1 MPEMAEIDDIALLR
15 EYALRNSERAFST
28 LVLRHI
34 DLVYSAALRQV
45 GNHHNA
51 QEISQAVFVIL
62 ARKAGTLSPETILP
76 GWLFRT
82 ARLTAANHLR
92 TEIRR
97 ARREQEAFMQSNPP
111 DDSDHLW
118 QQMTPLLN
126 DLIDDLREKDR
137 DAIVLRFL
145 KGKDYREVGAAL
157 GATEEAAQMRVSRA
171 LDKLRRLFAKRGV
184 VISATA
190 LGAAIITHG
199 THAAPVGFAASV
211 AAAAIQSA
219 AVTASTLTL
228 VEGTL
233 KIMAWTKLK
242 FAIAAGIVAVLAY
255 EYHQNSVQAQQLNTA
270 RASLRGQTEAFA
282 ALEHRIAELNQQT
295 AAISETREAQQREL
309 DRLRARLKPA
319 ANPGASAP
327 TTLLSAMLQDATM
340 REMLRNQMVEN
351 YRSRYIPF
359 AMQLNL
365 DPDQGEKLIQTAGDG
380 AMKIL
385 DAVAAFS
392 KGELTAQAALNVEAE
407 AMRNATNQVRLA
419 LGEDGFAK
427 FEEYNRTWPAQS
439 LLDQFDKQLGPFPI
453 SAYQRAGLSNIFQAE
468 QFDATRQLAGEVPV
482 ELVVHPEELAQRFDL
497 QSQINHRILQ
507 RSAELLSA
515 DQLETLAL
523 MQTNNLTAQRRDIL
537 RMLRKL

>member
-1 MPEMAEIDDIALLR
+1 MAEMDDMALLR

-28 LVLRHI
+28 LVSRHV

-51 QEISQAVFVIL
+51 EEITQAVFVIL
-62 ARKAGTLSPETILP
+62 ARKARSLSPQTVLP

-92 TEIRR
+92 AEIRR
-97 ARREQEAFMQSNPP
+97 ARREQEAYMQSDPH
-111 DDSDHLW
+111 DDSDQLW

-137 DAIVLRFL
+137 NALILRFL
-145 KGKDYREVGAAL
+145 NGKDYREVATAL

-171 LDKLRRLFAKRGV
+171 LEKLRRLFAKRGV

-190 LGAAIITHG
+190 LGAAMTTHG

-211 AAAAIQSA
+211 AAAAMQST

-242 FAIAAGIVAVLAY
+242 FAVATGIVAVLAY
-255 EYHQNSVQAQQLNTA
+255 EYHQNSVQAQQLASA
-270 RASLRGQTEAFA
+270 RESLRNQTESFA
-282 ALEHRIAELNQQT
+282 AQERRIAELDQQT
-295 AAISETREAQQREL
+295 AAISDTREAQQRDL
-309 DRLRARLKPA
+309 DRLRAHVKPA
-319 ANPGASAP
+319 ANQAASAP
-327 TTLLSAMLQDATM
+327 VTLLSAMLQDATT
-340 REMLRNQMVEN
+340 RQMLRNQMVEN
-351 YRSRYIPF
+351 YRSRYTPF
-359 AMQLNL
+359 ALQLSL
-365 DPDQGEKLIQTAGDG
+365 DPDQGEKLIQMAGDG

-385 DAVAAFS
+385 DAVAAYT
-392 KGELTAQAALNVEAE
+392 KGELTADAALNVEAE
-407 AMRNATNQVRLA
+407 SIRNATNQVRLA
-419 LGEDGFAK
+419 LGDEGFAK
-427 FEEYNRTWPAQS
+427 FEEYNRTWPARS

-453 SAYQRAGLSNIFQAE
+453 SAYQRAGLSNIFESE
-468 QFDATRQLAGEVPV
+468 QLDATRQLAGEIPV
-482 ELVVHPEELAQRFDL
+482 DLVVHPEELAQRFEL
-497 QSQINHRILQ
+497 QSQINQRILQ
-507 RSAELLSA
+507 RSTELLSA